1 MQIKTTVDTTSYP
14 LGDYYFLKSKKGILV
29 KSVEKLT
36 LLYNANGN
44 VNSLAVPQK
53 LVFLKYGI
61 TIWPRNY
68 IPRHIP
74 KSIESKTDACTPV
87 FIATLFTIANI
98 IYNNP
103 NVQQ

>member
-61 TIWPRNY
+61 TI
-68 IPRHIP
+68 
-74 KSIESKTDACTPV
+74 
-87 FIATLFTIANI
+87 
-98 IYNNP
+98 
-103 NVQQ
+103 